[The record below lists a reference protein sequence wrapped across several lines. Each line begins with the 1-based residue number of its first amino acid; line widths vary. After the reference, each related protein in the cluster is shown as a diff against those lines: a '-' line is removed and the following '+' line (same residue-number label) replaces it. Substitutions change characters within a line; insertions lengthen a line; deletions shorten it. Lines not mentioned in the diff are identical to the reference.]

1 MSVIIETKDL
11 DIKDISYHRNGVGGY
26 PFYVIYFYDKEK
38 QRNFIATIFF
48 EYDDDGQRKLGFN
61 PRVAVIDP
69 ALASKGNIKFGENS
83 WRGDCYSYALAEAI
97 EEKEKCDEC

>member
-1 MSVIIETKDL
+1 M
-11 DIKDISYHRNGVGGY
+11 
-26 PFYVIYFYDKEK
+26 IYFYDKEK
-38 QRNFIATIFF
+38 RRNFIATIFF
-48 EYDDDGQRKLGFN
+48 EYDDDGQRKLGLN

-97 EEKEKCDEC
+97 EEKEKCDE